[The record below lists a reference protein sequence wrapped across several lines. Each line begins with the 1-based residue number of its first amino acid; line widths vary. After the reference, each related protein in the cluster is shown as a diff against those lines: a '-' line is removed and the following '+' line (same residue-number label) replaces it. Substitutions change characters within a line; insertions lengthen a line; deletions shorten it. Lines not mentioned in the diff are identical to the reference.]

1 MKLDAHQHFW
11 RYSPDTHAWLDDS
24 MAALKRDFLP
34 DDLAPLLSAAGF
46 DGSVVVQAEQS
57 VAETEW
63 LLTLAEKHPS
73 IRGVVGWADL
83 QSPAVEAQL
92 GALAAN
98 PRLRGVRH
106 VVQDEPDD
114 RFLLKPEFV
123 RGVRALPQFGLTYD
137 ILIYPRQ
144 IPAAVELTQ
153 MLPQQPFVIDHIA
166 KPRIREREVH
176 EWARGI
182 AALARQRNVFC
193 KLSGMV
199 TEADWASWTPD
210 DLRPYID
217 TIFDW
222 FPPERIMFGS
232 DWPVCTLA
240 ATYERGAAVV
250 TTYLDALAPAARDA
264 VLGETAKRFYGLGS

>member
-11 RYSPDTHAWLDDS
+11 RYSPDTHAWIDDS

-144 IPAAVELTQ
+144 IPAAIELTQ